1 MIRKRNNT
9 NGSPRW
15 HHQTSLPLSTLHKQ
29 SAKNNHFGI
38 MLLCSVIVCVL
49 MLLTTL
55 IFANSH
61 AKSSSSGEISH
72 HSTIKYVDIIG
83 GDTQFYDVIVVGCGP
98 AGIAGAL
105 FASRMGLSVLVLGS
119 PSSGALSGTNQL
131 ENFPAFAGGGGQTWI
146 LTSIEQAH
154 LAGAQFAPPTITVTG
169 ISQTKIQQH
178 TMFDVRLNLESSKKV
193 VSKL

>member
-38 MLLCSVIVCVL
+38 MLLCSVILCVL

-98 AGIAGAL
+98 AGIAGGSFRISAWISKFRCL
-105 FASRMGLSVLVLGS
+105 VRHKSVREL
-119 PSSGALSGTNQL
+119 PRFCRRRRTNMDP
-131 ENFPAFAGGGGQTWI
+131 NI
-146 LTSIEQAH
+146 
-154 LAGAQFAPPTITVTG
+154 
-169 ISQTKIQQH
+169 
-178 TMFDVRLNLESSKKV
+178 N
-193 VSKL
+193 